1 MSWNVFDWIRS
12 GVKQSVL
19 LGFSDA
25 LEEVG
30 TPPDGEDVGP
40 AMSGVLEQAAR
51 GKKSGT
57 TRRKRLGRSLKD
69 LNPVEGDPKAK

>member
-1 MSWNVFDWIRS
+1 MNWNVFDWIRS

-30 TPPDGEDVGP
+30 TPPDGEAVGP
-40 AMSGVLEQAAR
+40 ALQRAIETSGR
-51 GKKSGT
+51 GKKST
-57 TRRKRLGRSLKD
+57 PKRKRLGRSLKD
-69 LNPVEGDPKAK
+69 LNPVEAADSDSK